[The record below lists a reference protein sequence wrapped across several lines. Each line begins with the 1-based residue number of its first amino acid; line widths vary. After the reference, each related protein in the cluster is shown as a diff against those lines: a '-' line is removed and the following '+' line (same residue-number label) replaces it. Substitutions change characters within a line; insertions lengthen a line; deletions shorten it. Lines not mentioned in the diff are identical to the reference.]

1 MEHTQGWEYCLFLP
15 AKIKKLIIFK
25 TLDRL
30 SKGSCLNSGERG
42 EGDDKRIEWLDGIT
56 NTMDVSLSKLLE
68 IVKDG
73 EAWSAAVHG
82 VAKSQTWVSSWTTTI
97 LKTPLVLPMIPKGKS
112 LKMKM
117 FLSSLIMF
125 QQSSKIYKEIQKYVV
140 KKKIMVSGI
149 WSKITRYMEGKEAP

>member
-15 AKIKKLIIFK
+15 ARIKKLIIFK

-42 EGDDKRIEWLDGIT
+42 EGNNKRIGWLDGIT
-56 NTMDVSLSKLLE
+56 NSMDVFEQTPE
-68 IVKDG
+68 IVRDG

-82 VAKSQTWVSSWTTTI
+82 VAKSQTRVYSWTTTI

-112 LKMKM
+112 PKMKM
-117 FLSSLIMF
+117 FLNNLIMF
-125 QQSSKIYKEIQKYVV
+125 QQSSKIWKEIQKYIV

-149 WSKITRYMEGKEAP
+149 WSKITRYMEGKEVP